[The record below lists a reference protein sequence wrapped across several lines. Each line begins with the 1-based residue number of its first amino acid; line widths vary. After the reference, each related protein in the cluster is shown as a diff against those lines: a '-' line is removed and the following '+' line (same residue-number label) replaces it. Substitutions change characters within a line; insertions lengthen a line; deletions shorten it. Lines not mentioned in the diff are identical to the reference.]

1 MIFTERTITVV
12 NDSATINKPLILYR
26 GDKNIELKITI
37 AESQFKFRNT
47 DASNVIETTDASYA
61 QLVINTPY
69 NSPIFSDVAATKN
82 GAVIFVI
89 TEAMIDEIREV
100 GAYEIQIRLLDD
112 NKQSRASIP
121 PVSNAIEIR
130 EPIAIED
137 GSVVDSNAVNVAKVN
152 RALTTTSAPLEAFDS
167 QGNYIKNIW
176 GDGVLITDAALNK
189 MEAGI
194 DGVNKKVV
202 TKTSQLTNDAN
213 YASETFVTNKI
224 AEAQLGMDTGYTG
237 TLVRDNFSVDI
248 DYGIDE
254 TSDYTTTKYK
264 DYGVLYLP
272 TNYAKDDNKTRL
284 IIFCQGTGER
294 IGSTND
300 PINNHG
306 WKYFLGKGFAVM
318 DMNGMSSDWGSA
330 MGFPVTNQHYC
341 NKYVLQSYKK
351 GYDYVMAKY
360 PYLHKEVFVA
370 GLSMGGGS
378 STMITQSGIIPV
390 IAQVGF
396 CPAISVYKQHYM
408 NPWGGTNQQIT
419 IAGQY
424 GFDNWSTTTPSQSY
438 FLANIDKVVGYDNL
452 MANTFGLQ
460 TDKDTANNN
469 YNNNEEY
476 NAYCNLAK
484 YFPVPLKIWH
494 CTDDNTV
501 LYRYSELFVKMVKNG
516 GGKATLRN
524 MGTGGHGGGWSKGS
538 VTDIDIDGNNITTS
552 IPFYEAV
559 RFMLSFD
566 NSNNDSS
573 SGDITT
579 ATLSSISASYN
590 QGDRVIYPSTDL
602 VDLKIGLNVTGTYS
616 DGTTQTLTDYTLS
629 GNLTVGTSTIT
640 VTYKDKTCTFSVT
653 VSAESGGG
661 DIVDDSKLEVLTS
674 NLDIFESKGIG
685 NPEATYTSVMP
696 VALIQ
701 GYTIDNTTTVC
712 ANRNIKRIDLYV
724 DTDGVITIGKIDMA
738 NVGQSI
744 APVIVNGQTYNV
756 VAGMNNIDVNI
767 SCGSTETLG
776 FGAITD
782 TAKAM
787 FHRKENES
795 AYANNMKIIAKD
807 GYMAGGTSDTTNIC
821 YVGAIY
827 ADRLSPAL
835 AYDFRT
841 GSLNETTG
849 NGTAAVLSDT
859 GTEFTSD
866 GLHLTDYGLATIT
879 SDILGAYESYTFEMS
894 FNIDRFVDYQ
904 IIATMNEAMSP
915 ESPNKFGVNTD
926 AANGKLNFQTVSGG
940 VYSDTQFNNVNY
952 QTMTHYIFTYDLET
966 NVKKVYMNGELL
978 TTMTLEKGY
987 QPETTASKN
996 KLYLGNKYEQE
1007 AYMGTTIG
1015 IINYYSNHVV
1025 TDEEASELYTKYSS
1039 N

>member
-47 DASNVIETTDASYA
+47 DTSNVIETTDASYA

-69 NSPIFSDVAATKN
+69 GSPIFSDVAATKN
-82 GAVIFVI
+82 GAVIFLI
-89 TEAMIDEIREV
+89 SAAMIDEIREV

-137 GSVVDSNAVNVAKVN
+137 GSAVDSNTVNVAKVN

-167 QGNYIKNIW
+167 QGNYIKKTW
-176 GDGVLITDAALNK
+176 GDGDPITDAALNK

-272 TNYAKDDNKTRL
+272 TNYAKDNNKTRL

-452 MANTFGLQ
+452 MTNTFGLQ

-469 YNNNEEY
+469 YNNDEEY

-494 CTDDNTV
+494 CIDDGTV
-501 LYRYSELFVKMVKNG
+501 LYRYSELFVKMVQNG
-516 GGKATLRN
+516 GGKATLRS

-538 VTDIDIDGNNITTS
+538 VTDTDIDGKNITTS

-579 ATLSSISASYN
+579 ATLSSISASYS

-629 GNLTVGTSTIT
+629 GNLTVGISTIT

-653 VSAESGGG
+653 VSAESSSGGG
-661 DIVDDSKLEVLTS
+661 V
-674 NLDIFESKGIG
+674 
-685 NPEATYTSVMP
+685 
-696 VALIQ
+696 
-701 GYTIDNTTTVC
+701 
-712 ANRNIKRIDLYV
+712 
-724 DTDGVITIGKIDMA
+724 
-738 NVGQSI
+738 VGGLQ
-744 APVIVNGQTYNV
+744 
-756 VAGMNNIDVNI
+756 
-767 SCGSTETLG
+767 
-776 FGAITD
+776 
-782 TAKAM
+782 
-787 FHRKENES
+787 
-795 AYANNMKIIAKD
+795 
-807 GYMAGGTSDTTNIC
+807 
-821 YVGAIY
+821 
-827 ADRLSPAL
+827 PAL

-849 NGTAAVLSDT
+849 NGTAAVLSNT
-859 GTEFTSD
+859 GTEFTSN
-866 GLHLTDYGLATIT
+866 GLHLTAGGLATIT

-894 FNIDRFVDYQ
+894 FNIDTFIDYQ
-904 IIATMNEAMSP
+904 IMATMNEEMAAG
-915 ESPNKFGVNTD
+915 SPNKFGVNTD
-926 AANGKLNFQTVSGG
+926 AGNGKLNFQTVSGG
-940 VYSDTQFNNVNY
+940 AYGDTQFNNVNY
-952 QTMTHYIFTYDLET
+952 QTMAHYIFTYDLET

-987 QPETTASKN
+987 QPETTASIN
-996 KLYLGNKYEQE
+996 KLYLGDKYEQGN
-1007 AYMGTTIG
+1007 YMGTTIG
-1015 IINYYSNHVV
+1015 ITNYYSNHVV

>member
-1 MIFTERTITVV
+1 MADREFT
-12 NDSATINKPLILYR
+12 NINGIKVC
-26 GDKNIELKITI
+26 DQT
-37 AESQFKFRNT
+37 ARN
-47 DASNVIETTDASYA
+47 
-61 QLVINTPY
+61 
-69 NSPIFSDVAATKN
+69 
-82 GAVIFVI
+82 
-89 TEAMIDEIREV
+89 
-100 GAYEIQIRLLDD
+100 
-112 NKQSRASIP
+112 SIP
-121 PVSNAIEIR
+121 
-130 EPIAIED
+130 
-137 GSVVDSNAVNVAKVN
+137 
-152 RALTTTSAPLEAFDS
+152 
-167 QGNYIKNIW
+167 
-176 GDGVLITDAALNK
+176 
-189 MEAGI
+189 
-194 DGVNKKVV
+194 
-202 TKTSQLTNDAN
+202 TKTSQLENDNDYATITQVNQAIDNAQLGGGAIDLSGYVTKEIGNADQITFADGQTFQAKLDAGILKGDKGDIGAQGPQGIQGEQGPQGIQGEQGPQGIQGEQGPQGIQGEQGPAGSNGQDGLTTSISVDGNTYTQVDGLITLPNYPTVPTNVGYFTNDAH
-213 YASETFVTNKI
+213 YASETFVANKI

-254 TSDYTTTKYK
+254 TSDYTATKYK

-272 TNYAKDDNKTRL
+272 TNYAKDGNKTRL

-294 IGSTND
+294 IGPTND

-330 MGFPVTNQHYC
+330 MGFPITNQHYC

-378 STMITQSGIIPV
+378 STMITQSGIMPV

-408 NPWGGTNQQIT
+408 NPWDGTNQQIT

-438 FLANIDKVVGYDNL
+438 FLANINKVVGYDNL
-452 MANTFGLQ
+452 MTNTFGLQ

-469 YNNNEEY
+469 YNNDEEY

-494 CTDDNTV
+494 CTDDRTV
-501 LYRYSELFVKMVKNG
+501 LYRYSELFVKMVQNG
-516 GGKATLRN
+516 GGKATLRSL
-524 MGTGGHGGGWSKGS
+524 GTGGHNGGWSKGS
-538 VTDIDIDGNNITTS
+538 VTDTDIDGKNITTS

-566 NSNNDSS
+566 NSNNHSS

-579 ATLSSISASYN
+579 ATLSSISASYS

-602 VDLKIGLNVTGTYS
+602 ADLKIGLNVTGTYS
-616 DGTTQTLTDYTLS
+616 DGTTQSLTDYTLS

-653 VSAESGGG
+653 VSAESSGGG
-661 DIVDDSKLEVLTS
+661 D
-674 NLDIFESKGIG
+674 
-685 NPEATYTSVMP
+685 A
-696 VALIQ
+696 
-701 GYTIDNTTTVC
+701 
-712 ANRNIKRIDLYV
+712 
-724 DTDGVITIGKIDMA
+724 
-738 NVGQSI
+738 VGGLQ
-744 APVIVNGQTYNV
+744 PT
-756 VAGMNNIDVNI
+756 
-767 SCGSTETLG
+767 
-776 FGAITD
+776 
-782 TAKAM
+782 
-787 FHRKENES
+787 
-795 AYANNMKIIAKD
+795 
-807 GYMAGGTSDTTNIC
+807 
-821 YVGAIY
+821 
-827 ADRLSPAL
+827 L

-849 NGTAAVLSDT
+849 NGTAAVLSNT

-866 GLHLTDYGLATIT
+866 GLHLTADGLATIT

-894 FNIDRFVDYQ
+894 FNVDKYLDYV
-904 IIATMNEAMSP
+904 IIATMNET
-915 ESPNKFGVNTD
+915 ESRLSLNKFGVNTGGSVT
-926 AANGKLNFQTVSGG
+926 NGELNFQTVSGG
-940 VYSDTQFNNVNY
+940 AYGDTSFNNANY
-952 QTMTHYIFTYDLET
+952 QTMTHYIFTYDLQT

-978 TTMTLEKGY
+978 TTMALEKGY

-996 KLYLGNKYEQE
+996 KLYLGNKYNKGN
-1007 AYMGTTIG
+1007 YIGTTIG
-1015 IINYYSNHVV
+1015 ITNYYSNHVA

>member
-1 MIFTERTITVV
+1 MIFTEKKI
-12 NDSATINKPLILYR
+12 TINNNQCKIDSPVVLYR
-26 GDKNIELKITI
+26 GDYNVEVRFTIVSSPYKYGNRQETNLIEST
-37 AESQFKFRNT
+37 E
-47 DASNVIETTDASYA
+47 ASYG
-61 QLVINTPY
+61 QLVIQTPDTT
-69 NSPIFSDVAATKN
+69 PIFSEVTATKE
-82 GAVIFVI
+82 GAVIFTI
-89 TEAMIDEIREV
+89 TAEMIDEIT
-100 GAYEIQIRLLDD
+100 EIGNYTFQIRLFDE
-112 NKQSRASIP
+112 NMTSRASIP
-121 PVSNAIEIR
+121 EVVNGIEIR
-130 EPIAIED
+130 EPIATED
-137 GSVVDSNAVNVAKVN
+137 ITDTNEVGVATAGY
-152 RALTTTSAPLEAFDS
+152 ALTTAGTTEDAFDS
-167 QGNYIKNIW
+167 QGNYNKTTW
-176 GDGVLITDAALNK
+176 GTGDRITAAKLNK
-189 MEAGI
+189 IEAGI
-194 DGVNKKVV
+194 DGVNQKIASGGTGSGEVDLSNYV
-202 TKTSQLTNDAN
+202 TKETGNASQITFADGQTFQAKLDAGTLKGEKGDQGEQGIQGLKGDKGDKGDTGAQGIQGEKGATGANGKDGLTTAISVNETTYTHSNGTITLPNYPTVPTNISYFANDVH
-213 YASETFVTNKI
+213 YASEAFVTNKI
-224 AEAQLGMDTGYTG
+224 AEAQLGMDTAYTG

-272 TNYAKDDNKTRL
+272 TDYAKDGKKTRL

-294 IGSTND
+294 IGATSN

-370 GLSMGGGS
+370 GLSMGGGA

-408 NPWGGTNQQIT
+408 KPWGGTNQQIT

-469 YNNNEEY
+469 YNNDEEY

-494 CTDDNTV
+494 CTDDDTV
-501 LYRYSELFVKMVKNG
+501 LYRYSELFVKMVQNG

-524 MGTGGHGGGWSKGS
+524 MGTGGHSGGWSSGS
-538 VTDIDIDGNNITTS
+538 VTDTDIDGKNITTS

-579 ATLSSISASYN
+579 ATLSSISASYS
-590 QGDRVIYPSTDL
+590 QGGRVIYPSTDL

-616 DGTTQTLTDYTLS
+616 DGTTQALTDYTLS
-629 GNLTVGTSTIT
+629 GNLTVGTSIIT
-640 VTYKDKTCTFSVT
+640 VTYKDKNCTFSVT

-661 DIVDDSKLEVLTS
+661 GDV
-674 NLDIFESKGIG
+674 
-685 NPEATYTSVMP
+685 
-696 VALIQ
+696 
-701 GYTIDNTTTVC
+701 
-712 ANRNIKRIDLYV
+712 
-724 DTDGVITIGKIDMA
+724 
-738 NVGQSI
+738 VGGLQPI
-744 APVIVNGQTYNV
+744 
-756 VAGMNNIDVNI
+756 
-767 SCGSTETLG
+767 
-776 FGAITD
+776 
-782 TAKAM
+782 
-787 FHRKENES
+787 
-795 AYANNMKIIAKD
+795 
-807 GYMAGGTSDTTNIC
+807 
-821 YVGAIY
+821 
-827 ADRLSPAL
+827 L

-849 NGTAAVLSDT
+849 NGTAAVLSNT
-859 GTEFTSD
+859 GTQFTSN
-866 GLHLTDYGLATIT
+866 GLHLTANGLATIT
-879 SDILGAYESYTFEMS
+879 SDILGVYESYTFEMS
-894 FNIDRFVDYQ
+894 FNIDRYANYQ
-904 IIATMNEAMSP
+904 MITTMNEQMSKN
-915 ESPNKFGVNTD
+915 SPNKFGVNTD
-926 AANGKLNFQTVSGG
+926 AAIANGKLNFQTISGDAYG
-940 VYSDTQFNNVNY
+940 DANFNNVNY

-978 TTMTLEKGY
+978 TTITLKTGY
-987 QPETTASKN
+987 QPETTASIN
-996 KLYLGNKYEQE
+996 KLYLGNKFNQPD
-1007 AYMGTTIG
+1007 YMGTTIG
-1015 IINYYSNHVV
+1015 ITNYYSNHVV

>member
-1 MIFTERTITVV
+1 MIFTDRTIRVKKGASSIDNPIV
-12 NDSATINKPLILYR
+12 LYR
-26 GDKNIELKITI
+26 GDKEVEIRFTLSESFPFRFGVEAEPNI
-37 AESQFKFRNT
+37 
-47 DASNVIETTDASYA
+47 IEKTEAAYG
-61 QLVINTPY
+61 QLVIKTP
-69 NSPIFSDVAATKN
+69 NDLPSIFSEVVPTNEGKI
-82 GAVIFVI
+82 IFTI
-89 TEAMIDEIREV
+89 TAEMIDEITEV
-100 GAYEIQIRLLDD
+100 GNYTFQIRLLDESM
-112 NKQSRASIP
+112 NSRATIP
-121 PVSNAIEIR
+121 EVKDGIEIR
-130 EPIAIED
+130 EPIATED
-137 GSVVDSNAVNVAKVN
+137 ISNTNEVNVATVGY
-152 RALTTTSAPLEAFDS
+152 ALTTAGTVEDAFDS
-167 QGNYIKNIW
+167 QGNYNKTTW
-176 GDGVLITDAALNK
+176 GTGDRITAAKLNK
-189 MEAGI
+189 IENATDSI
-194 DGVNKKVV
+194 NKKANNIP
-202 TKTSQLTNDAN
+202 TKTSQLENDSDYATITQVNQAIDNAQLGGGEVDLSGYVTKETGNASQITFADGQTFQAKLNAGTLKGEKGDTGEQGPQGIQGIQGEKGDPGEIGPQGPKGEQGPQGVKGDTGERGPTGVNGQDGLTTTISLNGTNYNHNNGIITLPNYPTVPTNISRFTNDAD
-213 YASETFVTNKI
+213 YADKTYVTNKI

-254 TSDYTTTKYK
+254 TSDYTTAKYK

-272 TNYAKDDNKTRL
+272 TNYAKDGNKTRL

-306 WKYFLGKGFAVM
+306 WKYFLDKGFAVM

-408 NPWGGTNQQIT
+408 KPWGGTNQQIT

-452 MANTFGLQ
+452 MTNTFGLQ

-469 YNNNEEY
+469 YNNDEEY

-494 CTDDNTV
+494 CTDDDTV
-501 LYRYSELFVKMVKNG
+501 LYRYSELFVKMVQNG

-524 MGTGGHGGGWSKGS
+524 MGTGGHSGGWSSGS
-538 VTDIDIDGNNITTS
+538 VTDTDIDGKNITTS

-579 ATLSSISASYN
+579 ATLSSISASYS
-590 QGDRVIYPSTDL
+590 QGDRVIYPSTNL

-629 GNLTVGTSTIT
+629 GNLTVGTSIIT

-653 VSAESGGG
+653 VSAESSGGG
-661 DIVDDSKLEVLTS
+661 DV
-674 NLDIFESKGIG
+674 
-685 NPEATYTSVMP
+685 
-696 VALIQ
+696 
-701 GYTIDNTTTVC
+701 
-712 ANRNIKRIDLYV
+712 
-724 DTDGVITIGKIDMA
+724 
-738 NVGQSI
+738 VGGLQ
-744 APVIVNGQTYNV
+744 PT
-756 VAGMNNIDVNI
+756 
-767 SCGSTETLG
+767 
-776 FGAITD
+776 
-782 TAKAM
+782 
-787 FHRKENES
+787 
-795 AYANNMKIIAKD
+795 
-807 GYMAGGTSDTTNIC
+807 
-821 YVGAIY
+821 
-827 ADRLSPAL
+827 L

-841 GSLNETTG
+841 GNLNETTG
-849 NGTAAVLSDT
+849 NGTAAVLSNT
-859 GTEFTSD
+859 GTEFTSN
-866 GLHLTDYGLATIT
+866 GLHLTANGSATIT
-879 SDILGAYESYTFEMS
+879 SDILGVYESYTFEMS
-894 FNIDRFVDYQ
+894 FNIDRYANYQ
-904 IIATMNEAMSP
+904 MITTMNEQMSRN
-915 ESPNKFGVNTD
+915 SPNKFGVNTD
-926 AANGKLNFQTVSGG
+926 AAIANGKLNFQTVSGDAYG
-940 VYSDTQFNNVNY
+940 DTNFNNVNY

-978 TTMTLEKGY
+978 TTITLKTGY
-987 QPETTASKN
+987 QPETTASIN
-996 KLYLGNKYEQE
+996 KLYLGNKFNQPD
-1007 AYMGTTIG
+1007 YMGTTIG
-1015 IINYYSNHVV
+1015 ITNYYSNHVV